1 MKTDYL
7 AWMAAN
13 TKSQWDND
21 STDHNDIDD
30 AIASGAMGVT
40 SNPPLTY
47 AVLTE
52 YPELY
57 KEELSR
63 IDPSLTG
70 DDRIVALI
78 EIVVKRIAARLAD
91 MYAETDGAFG
101 YVRAQVKP
109 LDGGDAEKMLAVG
122 KKFASFGEN
131 IKVKIPGTKA
141 GIWVLEELAALGI
154 PTNPTVCV
162 SISQILAAAEA
173 NERGRARAVKA
184 GLKPAESTAAFVMG
198 RLQDYLVSLNEKQN
212 AGLSVADLENAMIAT
227 TKKLYRIMEERGYH
241 QILMPAAFR
250 CARQVT
256 ELSGARVEMTIHPKV
271 QKMINELDAA
281 EGIARVEKL
290 DDPIDEAAVKRVME
304 ALPEFKKA
312 YDADGL
318 SIDEF
323 DEFGATVMTLEGF
336 DQAWQKLY
344 TL

>member
-7 AWMAAN
+7 LWMASH
-13 TKSQWDND
+13 TKSQWNND
-21 STDHNDIDD
+21 STDHNDIED
-30 AIASGAMGVT
+30 ALASGAVGVT
-40 SNPPLTY
+40 SNPLTY
-47 AVLTE
+47 SVLTE

-57 KEELSR
+57 KEEIDR

-78 EIVVKRIAARLAD
+78 EIVVKRIALRLSEMHA
-91 MYAETDGAFG
+91 ATGGLQG

-109 LDGGDAEKMLAVG
+109 LDGNNAEKMLAVG
-122 KKFASFGEN
+122 KMFASFAEN
-131 IKVKIPGTKA
+131 VKVKIPGTKA

-162 SISQILAAAEA
+162 SISQILATAEA
-173 NERGRARAVKA
+173 NERGRKRAIEA
-184 GLKPAESTAAFVMG
+184 GIAPAESTAAFVMG
-198 RLQDYLVSLNEKQN
+198 RLQDYLAALNEKHS
-212 AGLSVADLENAMIAT
+212 AGVSVEELENAMIAT
-227 TKKLYRIMEERGYH
+227 TKKLYRTMEERGYH

-271 QKMINELDAA
+271 QKMINDLDAGK
-281 EGIARVEKL
+281 GIDRVEQL
-290 DDPIDEAAVKRVME
+290 NDPIDEAAVARVLE
-304 ALPEFKKA
+304 ALPEFRKA
-312 YDADGL
+312 WDIDGL

-323 DEFGATVMTLEGF
+323 DDFGATVMTLEGF

>member
-21 STDHNDIDD
+21 STDHNDIQD
-30 AIASGAMGVT
+30 AIESGAVGVT

-57 KEELSR
+57 TEELAA
-63 IDPSLTG
+63 IDPALEG

-78 EIVVKRIAARLAD
+78 EIVVKRIAAGLED
-91 MYAETDGAFG
+91 MYKKTDGKYG

-109 LDGGDAEKMLAVG
+109 LDGADKEKMFEVG
-122 KKFASFGEN
+122 KKFASFAEN
-131 IKVKIPGTKA
+131 LKVKIPGTKA

-162 SISQILAAAEA
+162 SHAQIVAAAEA
-173 NERGRARAVKA
+173 NERGRKRAIAA

-198 RLQDYLVSLNEKQN
+198 RLQDYLVSLNEKEN
-212 AGLSVADLENAMIAT
+212 AGLSLEDIENAMIAT
-227 TKKLYRIMEERGYH
+227 TKNVYRTMEEKGYS

-256 ELSGARVEMTIHPKV
+256 ELSGAKVEMTIHPKV
-271 QKMINELDAA
+271 QKMINELDAST
-281 EGIARVEKL
+281 GIERVEKL
-290 DDPIDEAAVKRVME
+290 NDPVDEAAVEKVMK
-304 ALPEFKKA
+304 ALPDFKKA

-318 SIDEF
+318 TIDEF
-323 DEFGATVMTLEGF
+323 DDFGATIMTLDGF

>member
-7 AWMAAN
+7 LWMASH
-13 TKSQWDND
+13 TKSQWNND
-21 STDHNDIDD
+21 STDHNDIED
-30 AIASGAMGVT
+30 ALASGAVGVT

-47 AVLTE
+47 SVLTE

-57 KEELSR
+57 KEEIDRL
-63 IDPSLTG
+63 DPSLSR

-78 EIVVKRIAARLAD
+78 EIVVKRIASRLAD
-91 MYAETDGAFG
+91 MHHATGGLQG

-109 LDGGDAEKMLAVG
+109 LDGDNAEKMLEVG
-122 KKFASFGEN
+122 KKFASFAKN
-131 IKVKIPGTKA
+131 VKVKIPGTKA

-162 SISQILAAAEA
+162 SISQILATAEA
-173 NERGRARAVKA
+173 DERGRKRAVQA
-184 GLKPAESTAAFVMG
+184 GIEPAESTAAFVMG
-198 RLQDYLVSLNEKQN
+198 RLQDYLAALNEKQN
-212 AGLSVADLENAMIAT
+212 AGVSVEDLEHAMIAM

-256 ELSGARVEMTIHPKV
+256 ELSGARVEMTIHPKI
-271 QKMINELDAA
+271 QKMINDLDA
-281 EGIARVEKL
+281 EKGIERVEKL
-290 DDPIDEAAVKRVME
+290 NDPVDEEAVARVLE
-304 ALPEFKKA
+304 ALPEFRKA
-312 YDADGL
+312 WDEDGL

-323 DEFGATVMTLEGF
+323 DDFGATVMTLEGF